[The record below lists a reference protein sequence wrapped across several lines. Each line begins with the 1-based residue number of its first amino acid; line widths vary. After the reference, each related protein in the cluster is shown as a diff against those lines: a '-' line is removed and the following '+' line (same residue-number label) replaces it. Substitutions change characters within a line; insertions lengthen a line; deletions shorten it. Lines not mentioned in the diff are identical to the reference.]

1 MEKNKSLSWNFTFE
15 AIPLLFHKSTETFMK
30 YLDKD
35 GRNFLVFYW
44 NYAGDLLS
52 EEKRVSPAGLGY
64 TIEQLDKNTQ
74 LVIITLPTPK
84 EDGDPYFLAL
94 VARPERRFFFV
105 RLPNTEVYVLSRD
118 DHSEL
123 ENKTAFGYLSPRA
136 IYQEKG
142 GGLPPN
148 KVEFKRV
155 VTNKIM
161 KKKPEKT
168 K

>member
-15 AIPLLFHKSTETFMK
+15 AIPLLFHKSTDTFMR

-35 GRNFLVFYW
+35 GKNFLIFYW
-44 NYAGDLLS
+44 NYVGDMLS

-64 TIEQLDKNTQ
+64 NIEQVDKNTK

-105 RLPNTEVYVLSRD
+105 RLPNTESYVLHRD
-118 DHSEL
+118 DQSVHEDPYRVRVSFPTRDLPAKGRGGEAEQSGISKSRL
-123 ENKTAFGYLSPRA
+123 E
-136 IYQEKG
+136 
-142 GGLPPN
+142 
-148 KVEFKRV
+148 
-155 VTNKIM
+155 
-161 KKKPEKT
+161 
-168 K
+168 

>member
-64 TIEQLDKNTQ
+64 TIEPVDKNTQ

-105 RLPNTEVYVLSRD
+105 RLPNTESYVLHRD
-118 DHSEL
+118 DKSPHE
-123 ENKTAFGYLSPRA
+123 THTGFGYLSPRA
-136 IYQEKG
+136 IYQPKG
-142 GGLPPN
+142 GGVKPT
-148 KVEFKRV
+148 KAEFTRIV
-155 VTNKIM
+155 LDKIT
-161 KKKPEKT
+161 KKKSEK
-168 K
+168 KK